1 MKKCTYLIGLF
12 CMLSLTGCKKLIEE
26 MMTPRWGYKYS
37 YNVNEQHIEDEV
49 YRSGSLIYDTHLLE
63 IEKSIT
69 KDKFVLVFDFTHIY
83 LDNKFYKTDYTL
95 QGKIRLKGW
104 PEEGKKY
111 EFSKDWN
118 DVSNGE
124 GCWFRLISGCELADY
139 VDTLQ
144 IDESLRKRW
153 ALIDARTKG
162 KGYIVFDKVRLARTE
177 NKSTYTGKVE
187 GRFEFEADGT
197 NECYPEINK
206 HFTVTDGSFGIAMS
220 EGIEL
225 TKQCDES
232 WPDSFKSCFS
242 VFVPN

>member
-104 PEEGKKY
+104 PEEGKRY
-111 EFSKDWN
+111 EVSKDWN

-144 IDESLRKRW
+144 IDESLRKQW

-162 KGYIVFDKVRLARTE
+162 KGYIVFDKVKLTPIE
-177 NKSTYTGKVE
+177 GKPTYTGRVE
-187 GRFEFEADGT
+187 GRFEFEAEGT

-206 HFTVTDGSFGIAMS
+206 HFSVTDGSFGIAMS

>member
-162 KGYIVFDKVRLARTE
+162 KGYIVFDKVRLTRTE
-177 NKSTYTGKVE
+177 DKSTYTGKVE
-187 GRFEFEADGT
+187 GRFEFEAEGT

-206 HFTVTDGSFGIAMS
+206 HFTVTDGSFGIAID

-225 TKQCDES
+225 TKQRDAS
-232 WPDSFKSCFS
+232 WPDSYNCQY
-242 VFVPN
+242 NY

>member
-1 MKKCTYLIGLF
+1 MAAF
-12 CMLSLTGCKKLIEE
+12 EE
-26 MMTPRWGYKYS
+26 KDKS
-37 YNVNEQHIEDEV
+37 
-49 YRSGSLIYDTHLLE
+49 LLE
-63 IEKSIT
+63 IKKYII
-69 KDKFVLVFDFTHIY
+69 KDKFILDFRFTHF
-83 LDNKFYKTDYTL
+83 LDKKNFHIDYEL

-104 PEEGKKY
+104 PEEGKRY
-111 EFSKDWN
+111 EVSKDWN

-144 IDESLRKRW
+144 IDESLRKQW

-162 KGYIVFDKVRLARTE
+162 KGYIVFDKVKLTPIE
-177 NKSTYTGKVE
+177 GKPTYTGRVE
-187 GRFEFEADGT
+187 GRFEFEAEGT

-206 HFTVTDGSFGIAMS
+206 HFSVTDGSFGIAMS